1 MSDEEWMKSVF
12 ETGEVKGAKSIARFL
27 PMKEDRLRVAVK
39 KCQRFGRV
47 ITQNETG
54 RYRAVPDDLLDLL
67 PDVALRKAGGTAR
80 VLNARKR
87 KHDPSGRF
95 ARN

>member
-1 MSDEEWMKSVF
+1 MDEERIRDGRGQRREVDCALSSDEGRPV
-12 ETGEVKGAKSIARFL
+12 TRGG
-27 PMKEDRLRVAVK
+27 K
-39 KCQRFGRV
+39 KVPAFRRV
-47 ITQNETG
+47 IKQNETG